1 MKNLY
6 IIGNGFD
13 CHHGIN
19 SSYSAYR
26 QWLEE
31 NEPELYERLR
41 EFYYVDDDEWW
52 WQFEVNL
59 GEIELATYIQYT
71 ASENQPDLAS
81 DEFRDRDYYAG
92 SYQAESEIGDL
103 VNDIKDTFKAWI
115 NSLSRADGSK
125 KIKLTRGDDH
135 FINFNYTS
143 TLQDLYGIPDSEIL
157 YIHGKASDEVL

>member
-41 EFYYVDDDEWW
+41 EFYYVDDDEWA
-52 WQFEVNL
+52 V
-59 GEIELATYIQYT
+59 
-71 ASENQPDLAS
+71 
-81 DEFRDRDYYAG
+81 
-92 SYQAESEIGDL
+92 
-103 VNDIKDTFKAWI
+103 
-115 NSLSRADGSK
+115 
-125 KIKLTRGDDH
+125 
-135 FINFNYTS
+135 
-143 TLQDLYGIPDSEIL
+143 
-157 YIHGKASDEVL
+157 

>member
-1 MKNLY
+1 MWMMM
-6 IIGNGFD
+6 NG
-13 CHHGIN
+13 GG
-19 SSYSAYR
+19 S
-26 QWLEE
+26 LK
-31 NEPELYERLR
+31 
-41 EFYYVDDDEWW
+41 
-52 WQFEVNL
+52 L

-125 KIKLTRGDDH
+125 KIKR
-135 FINFNYTS
+135 
-143 TLQDLYGIPDSEIL
+143 
-157 YIHGKASDEVL
+157 

>member
-59 GEIELATYIQYT
+59 GENRTCNLHTVYCFGK
-71 ASENQPDLAS
+71 S
-81 DEFRDRDYYAG
+81 AG
-92 SYQAESEIGDL
+92 FCQ
-103 VNDIKDTFKAWI
+103 
-115 NSLSRADGSK
+115 
-125 KIKLTRGDDH
+125 
-135 FINFNYTS
+135 
-143 TLQDLYGIPDSEIL
+143 
-157 YIHGKASDEVL
+157 

>member
-59 GEIELATYIQYT
+59 GEIELADYVQYT
-71 ASENQPDLAS
+71 V
-81 DEFRDRDYYAG
+81 G
-92 SYQAESEIGDL
+92 IGIIMSVRTRQKVKL
-103 VNDIKDTFKAWI
+103 EVWSMTLKT
-115 NSLSRADGSK
+115 LSKHG
-125 KIKLTRGDDH
+125 LTLCQRRM
-135 FINFNYTS
+135 
-143 TLQDLYGIPDSEIL
+143 
-157 YIHGKASDEVL
+157 EVKR